1 MKRQM
6 KNQDLL
12 NFFNIALNKTEIM
25 LLSVSGSITFIASY
39 FYDITLNNAE
49 SFIAV
54 ISVVLLDGIFGIIAG
69 TKREGFKTYKAL
81 KVLRT
86 TVIWIII
93 LAVLLVVEK
102 GFVGVDWLSEVIMIP
117 FLVFQLISALKNA
130 SMAGYI
136 EAKLLNEILDKIDNH
151 KGNRTK

>member
-25 LLSVSGSITFIASY
+25 LLSVFGSITFIASY

-130 SMAGYI
+130 SMSGYI